1 MNELLITMPDSDD
14 AVTVNASSVVV
25 SGMSTTQYVAFDVI
39 AVATYGGID
48 SVTVTG
54 THSGMTMLMTGE
66 GDDEVTV
73 LGTNGLLDL
82 QTEDGNDELFI
93 RGISAL
99 TTADMGAGDDE
110 VTVASV
116 SLAGGV
122 LTEIMASFVVS
133 GSDGASDKLFVD
145 ASGDASGRSGVLS
158 GSSLTGLGM
167 GSLGAVTFE
176 SMDLFRLELGRG
188 GDQLRV
194 DATHGGRTEI
204 DGNSGDDRIEIHGI
218 GGETAV
224 FGDMGSDTVDV
235 YLTPIGGAVTT
246 VNSFNSRLEIIG
258 GTGSG
263 QIDAL
268 NVRSAFPFEDEAR
281 LTQDRLTGFAMA
293 VDFAYTELEVV
304 GIELGVGANLFTI
317 ESTHAG
323 RTMLHTG
330 AGDDSVEVVATG
342 GVVDLQTA
350 DGKDMVRIG
359 AIGAEMSLNTGE
371 GDDRIHVGSRAL
383 ASDGTLD
390 GISSQLSVVGGAGFD
405 MLKADDSGDT
415 TANIGSLNATTLQ
428 GLGMA
433 GSIAYGL
440 VETLSILL
448 G

>member
-1 MNELLITMPDSDD
+1 M
-14 AVTVNASSVVV
+14 
-25 SGMSTTQYVAFDVI
+25 
-39 AVATYGGID
+39 
-48 SVTVTG
+48 
-54 THSGMTMLMTGE
+54 
-66 GDDEVTV
+66 
-73 LGTNGLLDL
+73 
-82 QTEDGNDELFI
+82 
-93 RGISAL
+93 
-99 TTADMGAGDDE
+99 
-110 VTVASV
+110 
-116 SLAGGV
+116 
-122 LTEIMASFVVS
+122 
-133 GSDGASDKLFVD
+133 
-145 ASGDASGRSGVLS
+145 
-158 GSSLTGLGM
+158 
-167 GSLGAVTFE
+167 
-176 SMDLFRLELGRG
+176 
-188 GDQLRV
+188 
-194 DATHGGRTEI
+194 
-204 DGNSGDDRIEIHGI
+204 
-218 GGETAV
+218 
-224 FGDMGSDTVDV
+224 DV

-293 VDFAYTELEVV
+293 VDFAYSELEVV

-323 RTMLHTG
+323 STMLHTG

-448 G
+448 GSGDDQFSISSTHSGSTQLSTGSGSDTVRIQAVSGPTFVSTGRGSDAVVIGTIAPLAGGKLDGIDDLLTVSGDEDSDTITLDESGDEGRNSAILDAATVNGFGMSGSISYEEMESVQIQLGSGIDQLRVEGTHDGTTKIVNKAGTDTVTMIDHQGPVTFVGGPDNDKLLLDSGYLK